1 MWGEIAACKTLAT
14 TLHGANCTACLMT
27 SATTPGRFF
36 LWGATCTLFLAS
48 TASAAFTSLLAT
60 DNGETG
66 SRQEGNDT
74 QPGQKFLQI
83 VLFHRSP
90 PFRLN
95 DRRIFFLPQVRKN
108 PNGNFIIP
116 DMNIWVKEIFLWNRG
131 GVNLPAVIIARY
143 GKTMEHGVYTAT
155 NRLPTRETL

>member
-1 MWGEIAACKTLAT
+1 MWGEIAACKAFAT
-14 TLHGANCTACLMT
+14 TLHGANCTACLIT

-95 DRRIFFLPQVRKN
+95 DRRIFFLPQARKN
-108 PNGNFIIP
+108 PNCTFIIP
-116 DMNIWVKEIFLWNRG
+116 DMNIWVKGIFYGMSGAHNMSGFVAR
-131 GVNLPAVIIARY
+131 NLS
-143 GKTMEHGVYTAT
+143 G
-155 NRLPTRETL
+155 LQ